1 MYNCSFIK
9 YLWKDLDKKRK
20 LRTLEKK
27 IVLPFPPSL
36 GQEICENEWFSGKI
50 ERVVWDNT
58 TQFFTIKVS
67 DIKPKEGIS
76 AELLLDVALKQGWE
90 EQLTN

>member
-9 YLWKDLDKKRK
+9 YLWKDLDKKRQ
-20 LRTLEKK
+20 LRTLEKQ
-27 IVLPFPPSL
+27 IVLPFPPAI
-36 GQEICENEWFSGKI
+36 GQEIGENEWFSGKI

-58 TQFFTIKVS
+58 RQFFTVKVS
-67 DIKPKEGIS
+67 DIIPKEGIS

-90 EQLTN
+90 AQDKN

>member
-9 YLWKDLDKKRK
+9 YLWKDLDQKRQ
-20 LRTLEKK
+20 LRTLEKQ
-27 IVLPFPPSL
+27 IVLPFPPVI
-36 GQEICENEWFSGKI
+36 GQEIGENEWFSGKI

-58 TQFFTIKVS
+58 QQFFTVKVS
-67 DIKPKEGIS
+67 DIIPKEGIS

-90 EQLTN
+90 AQDKN